1 MASTPRAS
9 VPTEKKWIALLGRRD
24 MPTDGVEDYCTFLS
38 QALTHRGIE
47 LQRVRVPWN
56 EIGWAAGLRKLW
68 RESADWRGDWVLL
81 QYTALGWS
89 NRGFPLL
96 ALFVTWV
103 LRRRAA
109 RCAVIFHDASVSASP
124 RLRDRVRNAV
134 QNWTMRK
141 LFEQSECAILTVP
154 PETLHWLP
162 SDRTGASFIPIGA
175 NIPDYRENRTFSAKQ
190 TPKIVA
196 VFSVTGGE
204 AQSQEVHDIA
214 QAARHVKQRVGAIR
228 LELFGR
234 GCLEARESLERALD
248 GSGIE
253 LRVRSVVPAEEITR
267 TLASAHA
274 LLCVRGLI
282 TSRRGTAIAGIACG
296 LPVVGYGQSGSN
308 PVIDAAGI
316 RLVPWGNS
324 EMLAEG
330 LVQVLIDEKIWQ
342 DMHEKSH
349 RAHIEYFSW
358 DAIAGR
364 FASNLESQVVQG

>member
-1 MASTPRAS
+1 
-9 VPTEKKWIALLGRRD
+9 
-24 MPTDGVEDYCTFLS
+24 MPTDALEDYCTFLS
-38 QALTHRGIE
+38 QALLHRGIE
-47 LQRVRVPWN
+47 LKRVRVPWN
-56 EIGWAAGLRKLW
+56 EKGWAAALRKLW
-68 RESADWRGDWVLL
+68 GESADWRGDWILL

-89 NRGFPLL
+89 DRGLPLL
-96 ALFVTWV
+96 ALIVQGV

-141 LFEQSECAILTVP
+141 LFEQSERAVLTVP

-162 SDRTGASFIPIGA
+162 SDPSRAAFIPIGA
-175 NIPDYRENRTFSAKQ
+175 NIPDYRGNRTFSAEQ

-196 VFSVTGGE
+196 VFGVTGGKT
-204 AQSQEVHDIA
+204 QSQEVHDIA
-214 QAARHVKQRVGAIR
+214 LAARHVKQRVGPIR
-228 LELFGR
+228 LEVFGR
-234 GCLEARESLERALD
+234 GCEEARESLERALN

-253 LRVRSVVPAEEITR
+253 LRVRGVVPAEEITR
-267 TLASAHA
+267 TLATAHA

-316 RLVPWGNS
+316 RLVPWRNS
-324 EMLAEG
+324 EMLSDRLAE
-330 LVQVLIDEKIWQ
+330 VLTDEKDWQ
-342 DMHEKSH
+342 ELHKKNLQSQEQ
-349 RAHIEYFSW
+349 YFSW
-358 DAIAGR
+358 DAVADR
-364 FASNLESQVVQG
+364 YVKLLAAKELP